1 MIDRLAHLVFHRRR
15 LVLALS
21 AAVLVAFAVLA
32 AGAFSV
38 LKVGGFDDPKSG
50 STQAQHLL
58 DTKFGG
64 QTNLV
69 MLVTPVTG
77 HLDDPAVTTAVQRL
91 TQNLR
96 NTGDVGAITSYWSTH
111 SDSLR
116 TRDGRSALVTMHVLG
131 DDDASFKSA
140 QTIIDDYARTDGT
153 IQVRAGGQLGV
164 NHDVTAQVGKDLGL
178 AEGIA
183 VPITLLLL
191 VLAFGSLVAALLPL
205 GIGLVAIAGTFAELS
220 LLGHVTDVSTYA
232 INLTT
237 ALGLGLAIDYSL
249 LIVNRFREEVAAGA
263 DTEAAVAR
271 TLHTAGRTVIFS
283 SATVAVALAAMVIF
297 PLYFLRSF
305 AYAGIG
311 VVLIAMLA
319 ALITLP
325 ALLSWLGERVNSG
338 RVRRRRPVRPASEES
353 PFWRR
358 TATRVMRHPV
368 AIALPVIAVLL
379 VMGSPFLKIVF
390 STPDDRALPTTL
402 ASRQVGDA
410 LRNDFPGNATANLY
424 VVIDGGATSTAI
436 DEYTAHVSTLPG
448 VTSVQ
453 SPDGLWQ
460 SGQRSGTASPQLSAA
475 DARYLVVTG
484 PTDPA
489 SSAAQKLVT
498 SIRGIA
504 APASTQVH
512 VGGAP
517 AQLVDSKNAIGSR
530 LPWALLWIAVT
541 TFVLLFLFTGS
552 VVLPIKALLLNALS
566 LSAVFGAMV
575 WIFQEGHFSSLLGFT
590 PTPIN
595 TSMPVLLFCIAF
607 GLSMDYEVF
616 LLSRIKEEHDRG
628 ASNTEA
634 VAAGLARTGR
644 IVSTAAL
651 LLSVTFFAFGT
662 SHVSFLQLFG
672 IGTAI
677 AIILDATVI
686 RGILVPAIMKVAGDA
701 NWWAPAPLR
710 RLHNRIG
717 LAETSIPSDAQLAAL
732 ASTTEPAEP
741 AEPAGAG
748 RS

>member
-21 AAVLVAFAVLA
+21 AAVLVAFAALA

-38 LKVGGFDDPKSG
+38 LKVGGFDDPRSD
-50 STQAQHLL
+50 SSQAQHLL

-64 QTNLV
+64 QTNLI
-69 MLVTPVTG
+69 MLVTPVAGG
-77 HLDDPAVTTAVQRL
+77 HLDDPAVVSAVGTL
-91 TQNLR
+91 TENLR
-96 NTGDVGAITSYWSTH
+96 STGDVGTITSYWSTH

-116 TRDGRSALVTMHVLG
+116 TRAGDSALVTMHVEG
-131 DDDASFKSA
+131 DDDASFKAA
-140 QTIIDDYARTDGT
+140 QRIIDDYARTDAT

-164 NHDVTAQVGKDLGL
+164 NHDVTAQVGKDLGI

-191 VLAFGSLVAALLPL
+191 ILAFGSLVAALLPL

-249 LIVNRFREEVAAGA
+249 LIVNRFREEVAAGSE
-263 DTEAAVAR
+263 TEAAIAR

-311 VVLIAMLA
+311 VVLIAMLS

-338 RVRRRRPVRPASEES
+338 RVIRRRPIRPASQES
-353 PFWRR
+353 AFWRR
-358 TATRVMRHPV
+358 TATTVMRHPV
-368 AIALPVIAVLL
+368 LIALPVIALLL

-410 LRNDFPGNATANLY
+410 LRSDFPGNAAANLY
-424 VVIDGGATSTAI
+424 VVIDGPAEQNSLDAYAARVSAI
-436 DEYTAHVSTLPG
+436 TG

-453 SPDGLWQ
+453 APDGLWRA
-460 SGQRSGTASPQLSAA
+460 GQLTPASAPQLARS

-484 PTDPA
+484 PTDGA
-489 SSAAQKLVT
+489 SAAAQQLVT
-498 SIRGIA
+498 TIRSVA
-504 APASTQVH
+504 APAGTQVR

-517 AQLVDSKNAIGSR
+517 AQLVDSKDAIGSR

-616 LLSRIKEEHDRG
+616 LLSRIKEEHDHG

-677 AIILDATVI
+677 AIVLDATVI
-686 RGILVPAIMKVAGDA
+686 RGILVPAFMKVAGEA

-710 RLHNRIG
+710 RLHSRVG
-717 LAETSIPSDAQLAAL
+717 LSETVIPSDAQLAEL
-732 ASTTEPAEP
+732 TGPV
-741 AEPAGAG
+741 EPAGAG